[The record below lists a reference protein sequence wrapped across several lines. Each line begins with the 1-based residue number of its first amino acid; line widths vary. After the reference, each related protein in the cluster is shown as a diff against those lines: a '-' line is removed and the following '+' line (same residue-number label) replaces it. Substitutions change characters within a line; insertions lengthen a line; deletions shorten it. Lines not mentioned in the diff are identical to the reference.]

1 MLEQILRDM
10 YVDPELLEEL
20 DDDQK
25 QILFVKMRE
34 VGCRNSYFA
43 MFIILKRG
51 CLSFQEQVRRYNEW
65 EKSNASPGNGVRK
78 KNKSEFQLEKFS
90 QLQLRKNN
98 SFNCL

>member
-34 VGCRNSYFA
+34 VGCRNTFHNVSHTTTLPFVSGTSETLQRMGEEQRVA
-43 MFIILKRG
+43 WQRRAEEK
-51 CLSFQEQVRRYNEW
+51 QE
-65 EKSNASPGNGVRK
+65 
-78 KNKSEFQLEKFS
+78 
-90 QLQLRKNN
+90 
-98 SFNCL
+98 